1 MKQIVTYIIL
11 LSLGFLSLTA
21 CHQEENDLFA
31 TAVIN
36 LAVDEG
42 ITITQVQ
49 AQAELTNVNTRQ
61 VTTTANFDGGILR
74 VELLRGAYQIL
85 IEGVATCQDASGN
98 IRLRQFRAQTDY
110 VELVGTGSN
119 ATRLNLI
126 FLD

>member
-1 MKQIVTYIIL
+1 MKHIATYIVL
-11 LSLGFLSLTA
+11 TLGFLSLTA
-21 CHQEENDLFA
+21 CHQGANDLFA

-61 VTTTANFDGGILR
+61 VTTTANFDGAILR